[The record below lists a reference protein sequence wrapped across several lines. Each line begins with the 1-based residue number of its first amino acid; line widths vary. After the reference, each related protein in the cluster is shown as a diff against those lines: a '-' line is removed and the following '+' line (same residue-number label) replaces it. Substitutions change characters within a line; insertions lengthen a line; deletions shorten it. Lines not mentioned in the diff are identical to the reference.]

1 MKQIALNTELVRP
14 AAHVMTS
21 DAALEYEMKLLNQ
34 AIEESLHDEVN
45 VVYICH
51 HSFNGHFPD
60 GPGLAGTRLSPSW
73 IFWS

>member
-1 MKQIALNTELVRP
+1 VKQIALNTELVRP
-14 AAHVMTS
+14 AAHVLTR

-51 HSFNGHFPD
+51 HSFDGHFPD
-60 GPGLAGTRLSPSW
+60 GRGLASTRLSPSW
-73 IFWS
+73 IFWR